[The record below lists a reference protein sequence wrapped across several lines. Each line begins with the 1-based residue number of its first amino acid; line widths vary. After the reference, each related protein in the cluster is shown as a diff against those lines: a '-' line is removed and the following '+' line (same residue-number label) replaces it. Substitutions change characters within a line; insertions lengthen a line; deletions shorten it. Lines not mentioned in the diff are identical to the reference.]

1 VLFSW
6 ILIFAHKKSGRN
18 LPLLTLNGLGLST
31 DRRWFAQ
38 MALFHGHAATAI
50 AYKFHC
56 CQFILAHMFGIRIGC
71 AAKAAFCIITTGA
84 AQMPWFVSDGTA
96 RFACIGHYGPP
107 LNRLTAS
114 LAEHE
119 YSEGKSQEMR
129 PIPPG

>member
-1 VLFSW
+1 MDWVCQPIGDGL
-6 ILIFAHKKSGRN
+6 HKWPSSMA
-18 LPLLTLNGLGLST
+18 T
-31 DRRWFAQ
+31 AQ

-71 AAKAAFCIITTGA
+71 TAKAAFCIITTGA

-114 LAEHE
+114 LAEDE

-129 PIPPG
+129 PIPPGYIILYN